1 MLNELATKFL
11 EICHTETAENSD
23 FVQQTIA
30 YGFGVFAINLPKG
43 GFQPGTLLQA
53 AAVCKGILS
62 GDDAFDEERIV
73 CTESTLG
80 AIAKMA
86 YNHLDGKN
94 ITNADF
100 VSVLSRVPFTAFENE
115 NVSSHALLIDQYLT

>member
-1 MLNELATKFL
+1 
-11 EICHTETAENSD
+11 
-23 FVQQTIA
+23 
-30 YGFGVFAINLPKG
+30 
-43 GFQPGTLLQA
+43 LLQA